1 MLAVLDTMMEP
12 LEDGHN
18 THIVYYNILDGD
30 EQGRP
35 PNDQH
40 FKKSDKTCLHK
51 IAKSNNKA
59 SILVTSQIVLYSYTF
74 MQHVTVVCSM
84 TRPLL
89 YIIMKRLITTSLLV
103 PLYMVKGRYVY
114 K

>member
-18 THIVYYNILDGD
+18 TYIVYYNILDGD
-30 EQGRP
+30 EEGRP

-59 SILVTSQIVLYSYTF
+59 SILVTSQIVL
-74 MQHVTVVCSM
+74 
-84 TRPLL
+84 LL
-89 YIIMKRLITTSLLV
+89 YIHATCNCCMFNDTSFIIL
-103 PLYMVKGRYVY
+103 
-114 K
+114 

>member
-18 THIVYYNILDGD
+18 TYIVYYNILDGD
-30 EQGRP
+30 GEGWP

-40 FKKSDKTCLHK
+40 FNKSHKTCLHK

-59 SILVTSQIVLYSYTF
+59 TICMAPKELRAIGSLSVLCSYYSYY
-74 MQHVTVVCSM
+74 HA
-84 TRPLL
+84 
-89 YIIMKRLITTSLLV
+89 IIIV
-103 PLYMVKGRYVY
+103 
-114 K
+114 

>member
-30 EQGRP
+30 KQGRP

-59 SILVTSQIVLYSYTF
+59 STVL
-74 MQHVTVVCSM
+74 QG
-84 TRPLL
+84 
-89 YIIMKRLITTSLLV
+89 KRANFFNFYFLWSNKLHCA
-103 PLYMVKGRYVY
+103 
-114 K
+114 